1 METRRLEY
9 LVDLER
15 FGSMRAV
22 ADHHLT
28 TTSVVSQQ
36 LALLQQELGARL
48 LERVGRGVRLTAAGS
63 RLAARASGILASLDE
78 AKRDFDPSAEPQG
91 TLRVAGFA
99 TAARALFPIMR
110 ELAASHP
117 GVRLVLEEQEP
128 DEAFALVD
136 AGRIDLALVY
146 DYTLAPLRIP
156 AGYEQVR
163 LWQGEWGIGVP
174 DRVAAQLPG
183 GGSEALPNVEL
194 MLALREQEWIGNSRN
209 DADEIAIGVLA
220 SLADYEPNVTHQSDD
235 LGLVED
241 LIAADFGV
249 GMLPLTREQR
259 DNVRIVRMQNPPMLR
274 ASAAYLR
281 GTAEWPLLRHVL
293 ERLTGG

>member
-9 LVDLER
+9 LVDLDR
-15 FGSMRAV
+15 LGSMRAV
-22 ADHHLT
+22 AELHRT

-48 LERVGRGVRLTAAGS
+48 LERIGRGVRLTAAGA
-63 RLAARASGILASLDE
+63 RLATRASGILASLDD
-78 AKRDFDPSAEPQG
+78 AKRDFDPEGEPQG

-128 DEAFALVD
+128 DEALALVD

-156 AGYEQVR
+156 TRYESVR
-163 LWQGEWGIGVP
+163 LWQGEWGIGMADRHADALQGRGRVP
-174 DRVAAQLPG
+174 
-183 GGSEALPNVEL
+183 LPNREL
-194 MLALREQEWIGNSRN
+194 MLALRDQEWIGNSRN
-209 DADEIAIGVLA
+209 NADEIAIGVLA

-235 LGLVED
+235 LALVED
-241 LIAADFGV
+241 LIAAEFGV
-249 GMLPLTREQR
+249 GMLPLTRQQR
-259 DNVRIVRMQNPPMLR
+259 DNVRIVRMQDPPMLR

-293 ERLTGG
+293 DRLTPG

>member
-15 FGSMRAV
+15 LGSMRAV
-22 ADHHLT
+22 ADQHLT

-36 LALLQQELGARL
+36 LALLQQELGAHL

-78 AKRDFDPSAEPQG
+78 ARRDFDPDAEPQG

-110 ELAASHP
+110 ELADSHP

-128 DEAFALVD
+128 DEALALVD

-156 AGYEQVR
+156 PGYESVR
-163 LWQGEWGIGVP
+163 LWEGEWGIGVP
-174 DRVAAQLPG
+174 DSVAAALPG
-183 GGSEALPNVEL
+183 GGLEPLPNRDL
-194 MLALREQEWIGNSRN
+194 MLALREREWIGNSRN
-209 DADEIAIGVLA
+209 NADEIAIGVLA

-235 LGLVED
+235 LALVED
-241 LIAADFGV
+241 LIAAEFGV
-249 GMLPLTREQR
+249 GMLPLTREPR
-259 DNVRIVRMQNPPMLR
+259 DNVRIVRMQHPPMLR

-293 ERLTGG
+293 DRLTGR

>member
-9 LVDLER
+9 LVDLDR
-15 FGSMRAV
+15 LGSMRAV
-22 ADHHLT
+22 AELHRT

-48 LERVGRGVRLTAAGS
+48 LERIGRGVRLTAAGA
-63 RLAARASGILASLDE
+63 RLATRASGILASLDE
-78 AKRDFDPSAEPQG
+78 AKRDFDPDGEPQG

-128 DEAFALVD
+128 DEALALVD

-156 AGYEQVR
+156 AGYESVR
-163 LWQGEWGIGVP
+163 LWQGEWGIGMA
-174 DRVAAQLPG
+174 DRHADALPG
-183 GGSEALPNVEL
+183 RGRVPLSNREL
-194 MLALREQEWIGNSRN
+194 MLALRDQEWIGNSRN
-209 DADEIAIGVLA
+209 NADEIAIGVLA
-220 SLADYEPNVTHQSDD
+220 SLADYEPNITHQSDD
-235 LGLVED
+235 LALVED
-241 LIAADFGV
+241 LIAAEFGV
-249 GMLPLTREQR
+249 GMLPLTRAQR
-259 DNVRIVRMQNPPMLR
+259 DNVRIVRMQDPPMLR

-293 ERLTGG
+293 DRLTAG

>member
-9 LVDLER
+9 LVDLDR
-15 FGSMRAV
+15 LGSMRAV
-22 ADHHLT
+22 AELHRT

-48 LERVGRGVRLTAAGS
+48 LGRIGRGVRLTAAGA
-63 RLAARASGILASLDE
+63 RLATRASGILASLDE
-78 AKRDFDPSAEPQG
+78 AKRDFDPDGEPQG

-128 DEAFALVD
+128 DEALALVD

-156 AGYEQVR
+156 AGYESVR
-163 LWQGEWGIGVP
+163 LWHREWGIGMA
-174 DRVAAQLPG
+174 DRHADALPG
-183 GGSEALPNVEL
+183 CGLVPLPNREL
-194 MLALREQEWIGNSRN
+194 MLALRDQEWIGNSRN
-209 DADEIAIGVLA
+209 NADEIAIGVLA

-235 LGLVED
+235 LALVED
-241 LIAADFGV
+241 LIAAEFGV
-249 GMLPLTREQR
+249 GMLPLTRQQR
-259 DNVRIVRMQNPPMLR
+259 DNVRIVRMQDPPMLR

-293 ERLTGG
+293 DRLTAG